1 MKRSYNARVAYNK
14 ANSSVN
20 IRRELQETLVERQ
33 DILDIIEGV
42 EHGSKEFM
50 ETIGRGAQ

>member
-1 MKRSYNARVAYNK
+1 MKRSYNARLAYNK

-42 EHGSKEFM
+42 EHASKEFM

>member
-42 EHGSKEFM
+42 EHASKEFM

>member
-42 EHGSKEFM
+42 EHGSKEFI